1 MGVTE
6 MLKGRDWERKS
17 TGEKLARISK
27 LADVATMVGALVFW
41 GIAPIV
47 AMFAIQAS
55 VVTYAGAE
63 VYEQHKKRKKKK

>member
-1 MGVTE
+1 
-6 MLKGRDWERKS
+6 MLLGKNWEQKS

-27 LADVATMVGALVFW
+27 LADVATVVGALIFW
-41 GIAPIV
+41 GLAPV
-47 AMFAIQAS
+47 AAMFAIQAS